1 MDRREAITATFGLAA
16 AEVAGADQTD
26 LPAQGAPP
34 TATALERAA
43 GVAIV
48 RAGFSPG
55 DVRRY
60 GAAGDGSTD
69 DSSAWRAALAT
80 GHRVLGGGAEHVY
93 CFDKYVP
100 IVRSSVIDMQG
111 ATIKPRGSGR
121 GFVRAAP
128 PPTASSAVQGGAV
141 QGGRILTLQSS
152 IGFQVGQWLRLML
165 NDYPAHDP
173 SSYPPA
179 WSRIVTVRGNAVELG
194 TPLQVTYGAGDLRAV
209 AYQPGLF
216 CERIE
221 CRDGIFDGSECTYDT
236 DTGQALRIGGA
247 ERVLVHGCEFRNFRH
262 DGQLTNAVELFTIID
277 AVVDDCRFTGGVSP
291 FDICDIQEVRFA
303 HFVNNLLDGSHF
315 GCNIT
320 RADYGLFAHNSLHG
334 QRAREVAEGVAPQ
347 RSVRGLKAYGCATI
361 RILGNHVTDYE
372 SPIKVE
378 ACFRYDVSHNTV
390 FNAGSGPFSGQ
401 IAVNI
406 GSIAAGKNMRDGRII
421 GNHVEGCGGIG
432 IGVTTD
438 PPGGLIVSGNIVR
451 ATQATGIH
459 IGVPNAIV
467 SGNRVEDWGLRGAGE
482 AALHV
487 SGRATVTDNRFGHA
501 TLSSVPC
508 ITIPPG
514 SDPRVVLRDNV
525 SEGANPLT
533 GRSG

>member
-1 MDRREAITATFGLAA
+1 MDRRDAITASFGLVA
-16 AEVAGADQTD
+16 AEVAGADQTH

-34 TATALERAA
+34 TVTTLERAA
-43 GVAIV
+43 GIATV

-69 DSSAWRAALAT
+69 DSSAWRAALAS
-80 GHRVLGGGAEHVY
+80 GHRVLGGGPEHVY
-93 CFDKYVP
+93 CFDQYVP
-100 IVRSSVIDMQG
+100 VVRSSVIDMQG
-111 ATIKPRGSGR
+111 ATIKPRGGGR
-121 GFVRAAP
+121 GFLRTPP
-128 PPTASSAVQGGAV
+128 PPTASSAVLDGAR
-141 QGGRILTLQSS
+141 QGGRVLTLQSS
-152 IGFQVGQWLRLML
+152 SGFEVGQWLRLML
-165 NDYPAHDP
+165 NDYPAHDR

-179 WSRIVTVRGNAVELG
+179 WCRIVAIRGNAVELG
-194 TPLQVTYGAGDLRAV
+194 TPLQVTYGAGDLRAE

-216 CERIE
+216 CERFE
-221 CRDGIFDGSECTYDT
+221 CRNGTFDGSECTYDT

-262 DGQLTNAVELFTIID
+262 GGQLTNAVELFTIID

-347 RSVRGLKAYGCATI
+347 RSVRGLKAYGCAAI
-361 RILGNHVTDYE
+361 RILGNHLTDYE

-390 FNAGSGPFSGQ
+390 FNAGSGPFTGQ

-406 GSIAAGKNMRDGRII
+406 GSIAAGRNMRDGRII

-451 ATQATGIH
+451 ATQAAGIH

-482 AALHV
+482 AAIHV
-487 SGRATVTDNRFGHA
+487 SGRATVADNRFGHA

-508 ITIPPG
+508 ITTPAG
-514 SDPRVVLRDNV
+514 SDPRLVLRDNV

-533 GRSG
+533 GRPG